1 MKEIKISVII
11 PLSSG
16 ERLQEKLEQQ
26 LSALPHNWEILI
38 CSPQRSSCGME
49 LEQRVRWIVTED
61 GRANCLN
68 AGARHAS
75 GDYVWFLHADSI
87 LLDHTAEKLAKTMAK
102 NESALYYFD
111 LKFYTK
117 YCHFMMFNA
126 KGVLFR
132 SRCLHTPFGD
142 QAFFMRRELFE
153 RLPSYSTEVS
163 YGEDHILVRDYQ
175 RYQIPILPIG
185 MKILTSARK
194 YEQNGWLRTNVLH
207 LYLWRKQM
215 REYNAKYRGN
225 DV

>member
-1 MKEIKISVII
+1 MYGKKVSVII
-11 PLSSG
+11 PLASG
-16 ERLQEKLEQQ
+16 ERLQEKLERQ
-26 LSALPHNWEILI
+26 LSVMPLTWEILI
-38 CSPQRSSCGME
+38 CSPRRSSCGTH
-49 LEQRVRWIVTED
+49 LEERVHWIVTED

-75 GDYVWFLHADSI
+75 GDYLWFLHADSI
-87 LLDHTAEKLAKTMAK
+87 LLDHTAEKLSETMAK
-102 NESALYYFD
+102 DESALYYFD
-111 LKFYTK
+111 LKFDTK
-117 YCHFMMFNA
+117 TCYFMMFNA

-142 QAFFMRRELFE
+142 QAFFVKRELFE
-153 RLPSYSTEVS
+153 RFPSYSTEVS

-194 YEQNGWLRTNVLH
+194 YEQNGWLRTNALH

-215 REYNAKYRGN
+215 REYNAKYMGK
-225 DV
+225 